1 MQIEKQSQI
10 EQKKFQSRFG
20 LRFKVISSLI
30 VLCFIGQDIVSAQGG
45 TPLWSKVTQSQ
56 ESKAGSREN
65 QLKQITIPADSG
77 LTRKAVV
84 SGTSDVII
92 NIQDAHSKLG
102 AQESI
107 TKILDNLVKNYNLN
121 LIALEGASDLVDTSI
136 VSSFPIEEV
145 RKKTGQ
151 YLLKEGKISA
161 GEFYSMIT
169 NDPVKLYGVDDP
181 ALYKENLEVFKSL
194 VEKKSVIREQL
205 KGLKRVIHDLEAKVY
220 PTELLELTSRK
231 LLHKNG
237 DIKFTD
243 YWDYFSNA
251 AKAKGVDY
259 TQYANLKKLADTV
272 ALEKEIEDR

>member
-84 SGTSDVII
+84 SGTNDVVI

-121 LIALEGASDLVDTSI
+121 LIALEGASDLVDTSL

-145 RKKTGQ
+145 RRKTGQ

-161 GEFYSMIT
+161 GEFYSMISK
-169 NDPVKLYGVDDP
+169 DPVTLYGVDDP
-181 ALYKENLEVFKSL
+181 QLYKENLDVFKFL
-194 VEKKSVIREQL
+194 IENKLKIRNELKALRQL
-205 KGLKRVIHDLEAKVY
+205 LTDLEKQIDS
-220 PTELLELTSRK
+220 PELLE
-231 LLHKNG
+231 
-237 DIKFTD
+237 
-243 YWDYFSNA
+243 
-251 AKAKGVDY
+251 
-259 TQYANLKKLADTV
+259 
-272 ALEKEIEDR
+272 